1 MKTADR
7 PSARNRGEL
16 SVSASD
22 LAASVLKSIVLAKA
36 DELVELFY
44 DAFLEDEEASAFLS
58 HSVVHDRL
66 SHSLR
71 DWLLEL
77 LQTGARNDQID
88 FADRQRAIGEVH
100 ARIKIPIHLVLE
112 GASLIKRTVAHYVM
126 RSSLDRETLGEAL
139 ILLNHRVDCAMQ
151 FMSQA
156 YVSGTMRRAQLDES
170 FRLFS
175 LGQDITLERETQR
188 AALMEWSQNILFTLF
203 GAGPA
208 ASLKPISSSPFGLW
222 FYHRAGILFQEAT
235 ILESIDGAIQQ
246 IDKVLLPKLHD
257 ARTAGSSTLAEP
269 LERLQ
274 ALIEEIKLLMTELFQ
289 NVVGLENG
297 RDPLTRTLNR
307 RFLPSILSREVAIAG
322 RNGTPFTILMIDI
335 DNFKNINDQ
344 WGHSAGDLVLRQIAE
359 IILDTVRPSD
369 FVFRYGGEEFLVGLV
384 EADVEQGFQVAERI
398 RQVLMAHELRLSDE
412 TKFSVTTSIGLAA
425 YEGHPDYAYLVEAAD
440 KALYEAKRAG
450 RNQTIIASS

>member
-1 MKTADR
+1 M
-7 PSARNRGEL
+7 
-16 SVSASD
+16 
-22 LAASVLKSIVLAKA
+22 LKSIVSAQA
-36 DELVELFY
+36 DELVGLFY
-44 DAFLEDEEASAFLS
+44 DTFLKDEEASAFLS

-77 LQTGARNDQID
+77 LQADARNDHTG
-88 FADRQRAIGEVH
+88 FADRQRTIGEIH

-112 GASLIKRTVAHYVM
+112 GAALIKRTVASYLMH
-126 RSSLDRETLGEAL
+126 SDLNRETLGEAL
-139 ILLNHRVDCAMQ
+139 ILLDYRIDCAMQ

-156 YVSGTMRRAQLDES
+156 YVSGTMRRVQLDES

-188 AALMEWSQNILFTLF
+188 AALMEWSQGILFALF
-203 GAGPA
+203 GSSPTS
-208 ASLKPISSSPFGLW
+208 SLKPISGSPFGLW
-222 FYHRAGILFQEAT
+222 FYHRAGILFQEVPA
-235 ILESIDGAIQQ
+235 LEGIESAMQQ

-257 ARTAGSSTLAEP
+257 ARSAGGSALAEP

-274 ALIEEIKLLMTELFQ
+274 ALIEEIKFLMTDLFQ

-307 RFLPSILSREVAIAG
+307 RFLPSILSREIAIASK
-322 RNGTPFTILMIDI
+322 NGTPFTVLMIDI
-335 DNFKNINDQ
+335 DHFKRINDQ
-344 WGHSAGDLVLRQIAE
+344 WGHAAGDLVLRQIAE

-384 EADVEQGFQVAERI
+384 EADAEQGIKVAERI
-398 RQVLMAHELRLSDE
+398 RQALMVQELRISDE
-412 TKFSVTTSIGLAA
+412 TKFTVTTSIGLAA
-425 YEGHPDYAYLVEAAD
+425 YEGHPDYAYLIDAAD
-440 KALYEAKRAG
+440 KALYAAKKTG
-450 RNQTIIASS
+450 RNRTIIASSVS